1 MSNTSYYAPI
11 KSQNGKT
18 DVLLWICRIFVGLLF
33 IFSGFIKANDPTG
46 FGYKLQEFFHVF
58 HTDFL
63 NDYSTWIAVVIC
75 GFEIILGALLLLGI
89 AGRKVAWGLLLLIIF
104 FTFLTFYAAFFE
116 VVSSCGCFGD
126 AIPLTSWQSFGK
138 DLILLALI
146 LVIFIKKERITP
158 IIKSSFTSN
167 LVTFFIVLASFGIGI
182 YTIYFLPI
190 IDFLPYK
197 VGNNLPSLMEIPE
210 GASPDEYEHVY
221 TLKNKITGESKTMN
235 DKEYMSQKIWEDENW
250 EIVGEPTTKLIKKGY
265 QVPISDLIISD
276 AEGNDYTKDII
287 GNPYY
292 NFVVTSV
299 DVTKL
304 SPTDFLALDRINQTI
319 QELSKEFP
327 LRAILLTASS
337 SDDVNYLNDQLDL
350 VLETFYADAIPLK
363 SMVRSNPGVML
374 LQNGVVI
381 KKWSKNTFPTK
392 EELVNKYFKGKN
404 G

>member
-1 MSNTSYYAPI
+1 
-11 KSQNGKT
+11 
-18 DVLLWICRIFVGLLF
+18 
-33 IFSGFIKANDPTG
+33 
-46 FGYKLQEFFHVF
+46 
-58 HTDFL
+58 
-63 NDYSTWIAVVIC
+63 
-75 GFEIILGALLLLGI
+75 
-89 AGRKVAWGLLLLIIF
+89 VAWGLLLLIIF